1 MPVGL
6 SHRGNVAV
14 VSPVGRLLNFGE
26 VTLELQRVIRELV
39 TAGNTKLVVNLRE
52 AELFGNQPLGLLI
65 AARESYRKR
74 GGGMRLCCLSKK
86 DRNILQVTKLDLV
99 FEIHATEDEA
109 VASFEESATPGPPG

>member
-52 AELFGNQPLGLLI
+52 AELLGNQSLGILI
-65 AARESYRKR
+65 ATHQSYRKR
-74 GGGMRLCCLSKK
+74 GGGMRLCCLSVKG
-86 DRNILQVTKLDLV
+86 RQVFQVTKLDLV
-99 FEIHATEDEA
+99 FEFFESEDEA
-109 VASFEESATPGPPG
+109 VASFGDAPTPSPPG